1 MVGATHRGWRMTK
14 RKLTRGLM
22 RAAWLRGLAGALA
35 NSANAVRAEA
45 GGSTSPAPASSA
57 PASSTPA
64 SSTAQASASDWHA
77 AVRELAAKHFK
88 NPAWGYSHCMR
99 DYALARELAA
109 TDRVAV
115 DDDVLFA
122 AAYLHDM
129 AAFPPWEKEKVDHS
143 DVAADTVETVLKGT
157 GFPMAKID
165 AVRGAIRTH
174 MYYRDPAGP
183 EALYLHDADALDW
196 LGAIGVARIIGLV
209 DPKGGE
215 PDGPKAVKML
225 EDNLK
230 NTPARI
236 LSPAGKAM
244 LPGRKSELEEFLKEL
259 RHETENLKTL

>member
-1 MVGATHRGWRMTK
+1 M
-14 RKLTRGLM
+14 
-22 RAAWLRGLAGALA
+22 AAQGVSVQAKAA
-35 NSANAVRAEA
+35 
-45 GGSTSPAPASSA
+45 PAPASATA
-57 PASSTPA
+57 P
-64 SSTAQASASDWHA
+64 DWHA
-77 AVRELAAKHFK
+77 AVRDFAAKHFK

-109 TDRVAV
+109 ADHVAL

-129 AAFPPWEKEKVDHS
+129 AAFKPWENEKLDHS
-143 DVAADTVETVLKGT
+143 DVAAGIVDTVLEGT

-174 MYYRDPAGP
+174 MYYRDPAGA

-196 LGAIGVARIIGLV
+196 LGAIGVARIMALV
-209 DPKGGE
+209 DPNGGN

-230 NTPARI
+230 EVPARV
-236 LSPAGKAM
+236 LSPAGRARVDARKA
-244 LPGRKSELEEFLKEL
+244 ELEEFLKDL
-259 RHETENLKTL
+259 RRETENLRTL